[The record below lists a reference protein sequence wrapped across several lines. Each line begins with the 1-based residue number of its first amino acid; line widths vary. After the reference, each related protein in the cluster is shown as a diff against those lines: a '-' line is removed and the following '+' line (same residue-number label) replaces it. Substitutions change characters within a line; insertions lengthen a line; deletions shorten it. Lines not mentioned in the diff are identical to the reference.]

1 MVMSDCQS
9 TFDYLLPCGCLRLGP
24 STLQGKTWTCPIGT
38 GSAREDRSRR
48 HAFFCCWLLLGSRYT
63 LSLKEPMP
71 PVMRLGVEQRRSTL
85 TNPEQAMKIG
95 ALLHARQRD
104 KFALFAFSGAC
115 SDCPHQHC
123 CTSGRH
129 ASWAGLL
136 QASRGARSTPWVN
149 PSSILS
155 LGAHDVQG
163 LLELIEKI
171 WTQLWRKGWMSY
183 DTVAPGGR
191 TELSNL

>member
-24 STLQGKTWTCPIGT
+24 STLQGKIWTCPIGT

-115 SDCPHQHC
+115 SDCPDATPPGRGFCKPHEEPGAPLGSIRAPYSRLALM
-123 CTSGRH
+123 TSR
-129 ASWAGLL
+129 ACW
-136 QASRGARSTPWVN
+136 N
-149 PSSILS
+149 
-155 LGAHDVQG
+155 
-163 LLELIEKI
+163 
-171 WTQLWRKGWMSY
+171 
-183 DTVAPGGR
+183 
-191 TELSNL
+191 